1 MSSSSTNTS
10 ADSAAGRAGADDER
24 QRKRPHHLH
33 RRNILTVVTNLH
45 ELPPETLAEV
55 LAFLVP
61 DINEPHP
68 IQSIGGLANLPLVSK
83 LYRSLAL
90 GDQMWKRM
98 CVARWKTKV
107 GFTARLA
114 NAEAEAEATKDTE
127 NAFLK
132 GGYWYR
138 KFFFEERDAARTTI
152 TRDELYDTT
161 FSIKLWFQ
169 TNIHPEM
176 RRTKGALASGLDG
189 CPLSDTAR
197 FDPSSGKLTGMPKKY
212 DVTSAFFIH
221 EVDNSIT
228 HINLGLPLEE
238 GTEPLSTLYIYR
250 RKDWGWELR
259 SQLLV
264 MRSVQVEEGKDG
276 SELWEDYASSLV
288 IQKRKKGTVCMRGR
302 AKYKRREVPDIEEV
316 KDFVMW

>member
-1 MSSSSTNTS
+1 MSSPTS
-10 ADSAAGRAGADDER
+10 VNFLPRRMESIGISAPKK
-24 QRKRPHHLH
+24 KRIKIAPAPPPPY
-33 RRNILTVVTNLH
+33 VPVTNLRDLPD
-45 ELPPETLAEV
+45 ELMSEV
-55 LAFLVP
+55 LAFLTPNADHSMRTDCGIVVASR
-61 DINEPHP
+61 I
-68 IQSIGGLANLPLVSK
+68 SK
-83 LYRSLAL
+83 FFRMLAL
-90 GDQMWKRM
+90 SNQIWHPV
-98 CVARWKTKV
+98 CVGRWKTKV

-197 FDPSSGKLTGMPKKY
+197 FDPSSGKLTGMPKEY